1 MRKDDFSP
9 EELGGFISRQ
19 LVETRQSSKAVVE
32 LLKQLYASEN
42 TKIIPIKAGIVS
54 DFRKN
59 DLKMLKSRRI
69 NDYHHAKDAYLN
81 IVAGDVYSTK
91 FTLNPMQ
98 WVKDKQKSENE
109 RIYNISRVFDY
120 DVYRN
125 GVKIWEAPEYNG
137 KKRNENDEKI
147 GGTLEQIRKTMR
159 RNDILYT
166 EYSYCGKGQLFN
178 ETIELKSK
186 AAAIQLKKGLD
197 TSKYGG
203 YSSANT
209 AYFAMIEFDGK
220 KGERVRNIMEV
231 PIYIANTLPHN
242 PNAYLEYCKNVKGLK
257 NVRILRECIKKNAL
271 IEVNGY
277 PMRIRGAT
285 EVQLLMKNN
294 VQMILNYSEEVI
306 RKIEKYLDKNKNYN
320 ASEKF
325 DRISLEETERVYDG
339 LTEKLINVYAQRPA
353 NQGELLKEKRQ
364 VFLELILTE
373 RIKLINQIITM
384 LRCDIETKADL
395 TAIGGSKNAGNIAVN
410 KNTIGKSKLVLVN
423 QSVTG
428 LFENRI
434 EL

>member
-1 MRKDDFSP
+1 
-9 EELGGFISRQ
+9 
-19 LVETRQSSKAVVE
+19 
-32 LLKQLYASEN
+32 
-42 TKIIPIKAGIVS
+42 
-54 DFRKN
+54 
-59 DLKMLKSRRI
+59 
-69 NDYHHAKDAYLN
+69 
-81 IVAGDVYSTK
+81 
-91 FTLNPMQ
+91 
-98 WVKDKQKSENE
+98 
-109 RIYNISRVFDY
+109 
-120 DVYRN
+120 
-125 GVKIWEAPEYNG
+125 
-137 KKRNENDEKI
+137 
-147 GGTLEQIRKTMR
+147 MR

-178 ETIELKSK
+178 ETIEPKSK
-186 AAAIQLKKGLD
+186 ATAIQLKKGLD

-306 RKIEKYLDKNKNYN
+306 RKIEKYLDKNKNYD